1 MQIGAIKTPYKVP
14 APLNS
19 SREPPISEDRNSK
32 VGNKTKTKL
41 AVFSKV
47 KIIKLAS

>member
-19 SREPPISEDRNSK
+19 SREPPIAEDRNSK
-32 VGNKTKTKL
+32 VGNKIKTKL

-47 KIIKLAS
+47 KIVKLAS